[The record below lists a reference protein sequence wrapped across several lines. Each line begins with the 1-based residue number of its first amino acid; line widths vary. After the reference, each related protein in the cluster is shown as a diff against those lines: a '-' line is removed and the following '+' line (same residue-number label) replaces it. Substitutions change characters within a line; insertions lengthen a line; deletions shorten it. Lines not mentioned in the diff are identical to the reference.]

1 MMGIIKPVD
10 IGAEITRNLNRGVK
24 VEKGARRASWNKK
37 LK

>member
-1 MMGIIKPVD
+1 MTGIIKPVE

-24 VEKGARRASWNKK
+24 VEKGARRGSWNKK

>member
-1 MMGIIKPVD
+1 MGISKPVE
-10 IGAEITRNLNRGVK
+10 IGAEITRYLNRGVK

>member
-1 MMGIIKPVD
+1 MGIIKPVE
-10 IGAEITRNLNRGVK
+10 IGAEITRNLNTGVK